1 MEDQTFNV
9 SLIIGGI
16 LFVGAVYAYVK
27 YDFFKVKE

>member
-1 MEDQTFNV
+1 MEDQPIY
-9 SLIIGGI
+9 LIIGGI